1 MATDA
6 LVDVSY
12 RGFVLGKRL
21 RLLQVGPRSA
31 YVACDAPMPVGTEL
45 LLAVDETMTIP
56 AQVARVREADSKD
69 GPTGMWLWTDG
80 TEARAQAWWDAHVSA
95 PDPHIPEP
103 AGGHIRTEGP
113 LVTQAEVRP
122 EVEATRVET
131 PAETRLPAGHQEG
144 DTVEETPEAREAVT
158 PAAGTPAQ
166 ALAESE
172 GVTATESPAGSEG
185 VTAAEAPAESEGVTA
200 TEAPAS
206 DAPDSPD
213 DNPYDSPGD
222 SADDRAVVAESA
234 VSDTRSDTGEAQR
247 EAAGGTDARD
257 DGGYSVEIGGDETG
271 NDPGEEVSDP
281 GEEVSDPGEEVSDPG
296 TAGGGRARRARGTEV
311 MTAVELA
318 DVLGTTPEA
327 AAEAAGGAS
336 EDSSAEDEESSGRAR
351 EVRRTQVMTAVEVD
365 ELLQGDSTD
374 EPSKPDA
381 TAKGKSRNKRRRR
394 R

>member
-172 GVTATESPAGSEG
+172 GVTATE
-185 VTAAEAPAESEGVTA
+185 
-200 TEAPAS
+200 APAS

-271 NDPGEEVSDP
+271 N
-281 GEEVSDPGEEVSDPG
+281 DPGEEVSDPG

>member
-1 MATDA
+1 MTPRNAEILVNPTSWSGVLVPPERAGYDGAMATDA

-45 LLAVDETMTIP
+45 ILAVDETMTIP

-69 GPTGMWLWTDG
+69 GPTGMWLWTDAAE
-80 TEARAQAWWDAHVSA
+80 TRAQAWWDTHVSA
-95 PDPHIPEP
+95 PDPPIPEP

-144 DTVEETPEAREAVT
+144 DTVEETPGAREAAT

-166 ALAESE
+166 ALAESD
-172 GVTATESPAGSEG
+172 S
-185 VTAAEAPAESEGVTA
+185 VTAAEAPASD
-200 TEAPAS
+200 APAS
-206 DAPDSPD
+206 EPASVDE
-213 DNPYDSPGD
+213 SPGD
-222 SADDRAVVAESA
+222 SPAVAASA
-234 VSDTRSDTGEAQR
+234 ASDTASDTGEAQR
-247 EAAGGTDARD
+247 EAAGGTNVRD
-257 DGGYSVEIGGDETG
+257 DGGYTVEIGGDDTG
-271 NDPGEEVSDP
+271 DDTGD
-281 GEEVSDPGEEVSDPG
+281 EVSDPG
-296 TAGGGRARRARGTEV
+296 TAGSGRARRARGTEV

-327 AAEAAGGAS
+327 AAEAAAGAS
-336 EDSSAEDEESSGRAR
+336 EDSSAEDDESSGRAR

-365 ELLQGDSTD
+365 ELMQGDGTE

>member
-45 LLAVDETMTIP
+45 ILAVDETMTIP

-69 GPTGMWLWTDG
+69 GPTGMWLWTDAAE
-80 TEARAQAWWDAHVSA
+80 TRAQAWWDTHVSA
-95 PDPHIPEP
+95 PDPPIPEP

-144 DTVEETPEAREAVT
+144 DTVEETPEAREAAT
-158 PAAGTPAQ
+158 PVASTPAQ
-166 ALAESE
+166 AESE
-172 GVTATESPAGSEG
+172 S
-185 VTAAEAPAESEGVTA
+185 VTA

-206 DAPDSPD
+206 DAPASAPDSTAASVA
-213 DNPYDSPGD
+213 DSPGASAAD
-222 SADDRAVVAESA
+222 SPGASAADSPAVAASA
-234 VSDTRSDTGEAQR
+234 ASDTASDTDEAQR
-247 EAAGGTDARD
+247 EAAGGTNVRD
-257 DGGYSVEIGGDETG
+257 DGGYTVEIGGGDTG
-271 NDPGEEVSDP
+271 DDTGD
-281 GEEVSDPGEEVSDPG
+281 EVSDPG
-296 TAGGGRARRARGTEV
+296 TAGSGRARRARGTEV

-336 EDSSAEDEESSGRAR
+336 ADSSAEDDESSGRAR
-351 EVRRTQVMTAVEVD
+351 EFRRTEVMTAVEVD
-365 ELLQGDSTD
+365 ELLQGDGTD

>member
-1 MATDA
+1 VEILVGPTSRPGILVPPERAGYDGAMATDA

-45 LLAVDETMTIP
+45 ILAVDETMTIP

-69 GPTGMWLWTDG
+69 GPTGMWLWTG
-80 TEARAQAWWDAHVSA
+80 AAETQAQTWWDAHVSA

-103 AGGHIRTEGP
+103 AGGRIRTEGP
-113 LVTQAEVRP
+113 LATQAEARP

-131 PAETRLPAGHQEG
+131 AAETRLPAGYQEG
-144 DTVEETPEAREAVT
+144 DTVEEPPEAREAAT
-158 PAAGTPAQ
+158 PAAGTAAR

-172 GVTATESPAGSEG
+172 S
-185 VTAAEAPAESEGVTA
+185 VTA

-206 DAPDSPD
+206 DAPDSAPD
-213 DNPYDSPGD
+213 SADHSTPD
-222 SADDRAVVAESA
+222 SADDNAVAASA
-234 VSDTRSDTGEAQR
+234 ASDTGSDPGEAQR
-247 EAAGGTDARD
+247 EAAGGTDVRD
-257 DGGYSVEIGGDETG
+257 DGGYAVEIGGDNTGDDTG
-271 NDPGEEVSDP
+271 NDTGNDTGEEVSEP
-281 GEEVSDPGEEVSDPG
+281 GATGS
-296 TAGGGRARRARGTEV
+296 GRARRARGTEV

-318 DVLGTTPEA
+318 EVLGTTPEA
-327 AAEAAGGAS
+327 AAEAAAGAS
-336 EDSSAEDEESSGRAR
+336 EDGGAEDDEPSGRPR

-365 ELLQGDSTD
+365 ELLQADSAD
-374 EPSKPDA
+374 EPAKPEA